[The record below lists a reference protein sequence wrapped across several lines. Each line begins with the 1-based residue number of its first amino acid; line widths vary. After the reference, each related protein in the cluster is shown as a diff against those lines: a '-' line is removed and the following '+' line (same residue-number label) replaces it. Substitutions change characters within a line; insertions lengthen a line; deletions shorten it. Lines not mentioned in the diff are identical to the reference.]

1 MKKLLVTVI
10 SLAFSILTIQ
20 PVYAADSTAKFPQLK
35 MEITNTIKGQ
45 RFALCLSETCYN
57 LAADNKTIS
66 MDESQIYSVIMA
78 NMGTMKMYTQ
88 ALPAS
93 CKVQVQDNQILTVKG
108 KLVAK
113 KNEVLL
119 NNLSCTVTPH
129 A

>member
-1 MKKLLVTVI
+1 MKKLLVTML
-10 SLAFSILTIQ
+10 SLAFGILTIQ
-20 PVYAADSTAKFPQLK
+20 PGYAADTTANFPKLK

-57 LAADNKTIS
+57 LSADNKTIS

-93 CKVQVQDNQILTVKG
+93 CKVQVQNNQTLTVRG

-113 KNEVLL
+113 KNEVFL
-119 NNLSCTVTPH
+119 NNMSCTITTH